1 MTAAYYSQVIKVDL
15 RRHLRTKRPEKIEH
29 GWLLHHDN
37 APAHTARLTAE
48 TLDELDIQVLPHP
61 PYSPDLAPCDFWLFP
76 TLKKELRGKHFTSD
90 DAVTA
95 AVRVQLRSLC
105 SNGLHHVFET
115 WVQRWKRVDAEGSYF
130 EKE

>member
-1 MTAAYYSQVIKVDL
+1 MSPGAPLRARNEDANRRLEHSESPPPKKALMQKSAGKVMRMVFFDRDGLVYDHAVPPQVIVTAAYYSQVIKVDL

-61 PYSPDLAPCDFWLFP
+61 PYSPDLTP
-76 TLKKELRGKHFTSD
+76 
-90 DAVTA
+90 
-95 AVRVQLRSLC
+95 
-105 SNGLHHVFET
+105 
-115 WVQRWKRVDAEGSYF
+115 
-130 EKE
+130 